1 MNTFLSLIIPLL
13 ILGYVY
19 IRIINNKGLP
29 PWMEQLSDNSEAI
42 WTYGIITITVL
53 SILKYMSGN

>member
-1 MNTFLSLIIPLL
+1 MNPFLALIVPLL
-13 ILGYVY
+13 ILGFVY
-19 IRIINNKGLP
+19 ILIIENKGLP
-29 PWMEQLSDNSEAI
+29 QWMEQLSDNSGTT